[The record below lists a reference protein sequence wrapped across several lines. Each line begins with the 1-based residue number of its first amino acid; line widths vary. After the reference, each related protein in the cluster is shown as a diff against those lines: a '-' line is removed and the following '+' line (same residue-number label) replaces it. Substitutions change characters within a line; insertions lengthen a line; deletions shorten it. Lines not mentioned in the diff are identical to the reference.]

1 MDDKNLLCEI
11 GQRIR
16 KARNNKKLSQE
27 DLAFKAGLSTCSISD
42 IELGKTNLG
51 VLTLIKI
58 IEALDVSA
66 DIILRPD
73 VASVNKIYQNEF
85 AELLKDCTPSEIET
99 ITKLAKDVKNTLH
112 KSKENY

>member
-1 MDDKNLLCEI
+1 MDEKLKTKEI

-16 KARNNKKLSQE
+16 EIRQSKKMTQN
-27 DLAFKAGLSTCSISD
+27 DLAFEAHISPSNLSD